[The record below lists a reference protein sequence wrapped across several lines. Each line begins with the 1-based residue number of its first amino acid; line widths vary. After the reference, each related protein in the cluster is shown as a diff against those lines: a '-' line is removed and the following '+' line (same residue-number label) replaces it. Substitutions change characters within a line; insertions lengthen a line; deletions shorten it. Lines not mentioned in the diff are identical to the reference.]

1 MSLGKKLSC
10 EIIDLSH
17 DGRGIG
23 RVHGKAYF
31 IEGALPGEK
40 VEFSVVKE
48 KRNFGE
54 GRISKSLSQSDY
66 RRDPKCKYFS
76 RCGGW

>member
-1 MSLGKKLSC
+1 MALGKKLSC

-23 RVHGKAYF
+23 SVHGKAYF

-48 KRNFGE
+48 KRNFG
-54 GRISKSLSQSDY
+54 
-66 RRDPKCKYFS
+66 
-76 RCGGW
+76 